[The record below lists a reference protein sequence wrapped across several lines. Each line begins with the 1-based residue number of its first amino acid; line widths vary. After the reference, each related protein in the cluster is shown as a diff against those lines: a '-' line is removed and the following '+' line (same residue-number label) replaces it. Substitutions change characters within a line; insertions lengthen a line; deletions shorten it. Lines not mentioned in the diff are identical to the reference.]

1 MESPQRACQT
11 ENASLTHVWGFTE
24 KSKYRQISISYCAWR
39 ADPFSCTRPHF
50 RCSLM
55 FNIPPPSSRV
65 IPLFVAALATGTAH
79 AETWAITDAAH
90 PLTSVP
96 ADVRVIK
103 LDDQQRIEE
112 QLSRKLPPNPH
123 QAALAA
129 RQLMGTPAGAA
140 LMQQLA
146 AAQQGNADAWSVG
159 VSKVPAVVVD
169 RRFVVYGQ
177 PDVAAAIQ
185 AINQARGR

>member
-1 MESPQRACQT
+1 M
-11 ENASLTHVWGFTE
+11 
-24 KSKYRQISISYCAWR
+24 
-39 ADPFSCTRPHF
+39 
-50 RCSLM
+50 
-55 FNIPPPSSRV
+55 
-65 IPLFVAALATGTAH
+65 ATGTAH
-79 AETWAITDAAH
+79 AETWAITDSAH

-112 QLSRKLPPNPH
+112 QLSRELPPNPH

-129 RQLMGTPAGAA
+129 RRLMSTPAGAA

-146 AAQQGNADAWSVG
+146 TAQQGNADAWSVG

-169 RRFVVYGQ
+169 RRYVVYGQ
-177 PDVAAAIQ
+177 PDVATAMQ
-185 AINQARGR
+185 TINRARGQ

>member
-1 MESPQRACQT
+1 
-11 ENASLTHVWGFTE
+11 
-24 KSKYRQISISYCAWR
+24 
-39 ADPFSCTRPHF
+39 
-50 RCSLM
+50 M
-55 FNIPPPSSRV
+55 FNIPLPSSQ
-65 IPLFVAALATGTAH
+65 AALLLVVALANSTAH

-129 RQLMGTPAGAA
+129 RQFMGTPAGAA

-146 AAQQGNADAWSVG
+146 VAQQANADAWSLG

-169 RRFVVYGQ
+169 RRYVVFGQ
-177 PDVAAAIQ
+177 PDVTAAMQ
-185 AINQARGR
+185 TINQARGR

>member
-1 MESPQRACQT
+1 
-11 ENASLTHVWGFTE
+11 
-24 KSKYRQISISYCAWR
+24 
-39 ADPFSCTRPHF
+39 
-50 RCSLM
+50 M
-55 FNIPPPSSRV
+55 FKFPPPSSRM
-65 IPLFVAALATGTAH
+65 IPLLVAALATSATH
-79 AETWAITDAAH
+79 AETWAITDAGH

-96 ADVRVIK
+96 ADVRVIR

-129 RQLMGTPAGAA
+129 KQLMGTPAGAA
-140 LMQQLA
+140 LMHQLA

-159 VSKVPAVVVD
+159 VSKVPAVVID
-169 RRFVVYGQ
+169 RQYVVYGQ

-185 AINQARGR
+185 AIDQARGR

>member
-1 MESPQRACQT
+1 
-11 ENASLTHVWGFTE
+11 LLV
-24 KSKYRQISISYCAWR
+24 
-39 ADPFSCTRPHF
+39 
-50 RCSLM
+50 
-55 FNIPPPSSRV
+55 V
-65 IPLFVAALATGTAH
+65 ALATGTAH
-79 AETWAITDAAH
+79 AETWAITDSAH

-112 QLSRKLPPNPH
+112 QLSRELPPNPH

-129 RQLMGTPAGAA
+129 RRLMSTPAGAA

-146 AAQQGNADAWSVG
+146 TAQQGNADAWSVG

-169 RRFVVYGQ
+169 RRYVVYGQ
-177 PDVAAAIQ
+177 PDVATAMQ
-185 AINQARGR
+185 TINRARGQ

>member
-1 MESPQRACQT
+1 M
-11 ENASLTHVWGFTE
+11 LV
-24 KSKYRQISISYCAWR
+24 
-39 ADPFSCTRPHF
+39 
-50 RCSLM
+50 
-55 FNIPPPSSRV
+55 V
-65 IPLFVAALATGTAH
+65 ALATGTAH

-112 QLSRKLPPNPH
+112 QLSRKLPSNPH

-129 RQLMGTPAGAA
+129 RQLMRTPAGAA

-146 AAQQGNADAWSVG
+146 VAQQGNADAWSIG

-169 RRFVVYGQ
+169 RRYVVYGQ
-177 PDVAAAIQ
+177 PDVTAAMQI
-185 AINQARGR
+185 INRARGR

>member
-1 MESPQRACQT
+1 MFNPLPPS
-11 ENASLTHVWGFTE
+11 
-24 KSKYRQISISYCAWR
+24 WR
-39 ADPFSCTRPHF
+39 A
-50 RCSLM
+50 
-55 FNIPPPSSRV
+55 V
-65 IPLFVAALATGTAH
+65 PLLVVALATGTAH
-79 AETWAITDAAH
+79 AETWAITDSAH

-112 QLSRKLPPNPH
+112 QLSREPPPNPH

-129 RQLMGTPAGAA
+129 RRLMSTPAGAA

-146 AAQQGNADAWSVG
+146 TAQQGNADAWSVG

-169 RRFVVYGQ
+169 RRYVVYGQ
-177 PDVAAAIQ
+177 PDVATAMQ
-185 AINQARGR
+185 TINRARGQ

>member
-1 MESPQRACQT
+1 
-11 ENASLTHVWGFTE
+11 
-24 KSKYRQISISYCAWR
+24 
-39 ADPFSCTRPHF
+39 
-50 RCSLM
+50 M
-55 FNIPPPSSRV
+55 FDIPPPLSRAV
-65 IPLFVAALATGTAH
+65 LLLVVALATGTAH

-96 ADVRVIK
+96 GNVRVIK

-112 QLSRKLPPNPH
+112 QLSKKLPPNPH

-169 RRFVVYGQ
+169 RRYVVYGQ
-177 PDVAAAIQ
+177 PDVTAAMQTI
-185 AINQARGR
+185 IQARGR

>member
-1 MESPQRACQT
+1 
-11 ENASLTHVWGFTE
+11 
-24 KSKYRQISISYCAWR
+24 
-39 ADPFSCTRPHF
+39 
-50 RCSLM
+50 M
-55 FNIPPPSSRV
+55 FEIPAPSSRAILLLV
-65 IPLFVAALATGTAH
+65 VALATGTAH

-112 QLSRKLPPNPH
+112 QLSRKLPSNPH
-123 QAALAA
+123 QAALAVTE
-129 RQLMGTPAGAA
+129 LMGTPAGAA

-146 AAQQGNADAWSVG
+146 VAQQGNADAWSIG

-169 RRFVVYGQ
+169 RRHVVYGQ

-185 AINQARGR
+185 SINRARGR

>member
-1 MESPQRACQT
+1 
-11 ENASLTHVWGFTE
+11 
-24 KSKYRQISISYCAWR
+24 
-39 ADPFSCTRPHF
+39 
-50 RCSLM
+50 M
-55 FNIPPPSSRV
+55 FNFPPPSSRV

-79 AETWAITDAAH
+79 AETWAFTDAAH

>member
-1 MESPQRACQT
+1 
-11 ENASLTHVWGFTE
+11 
-24 KSKYRQISISYCAWR
+24 
-39 ADPFSCTRPHF
+39 
-50 RCSLM
+50 M
-55 FNIPPPSSRV
+55 FDTPPPSSRAV
-65 IPLFVAALATGTAH
+65 ILLGVALLTGTAH

-112 QLSRKLPPNPH
+112 QLSSKLPSNQH

-140 LMQQLA
+140 LMQKLA

-169 RRFVVYGQ
+169 RRYVVYGQ

-185 AINQARGR
+185 TIKQARGR

>member
-1 MESPQRACQT
+1 M
-11 ENASLTHVWGFTE
+11 L
-24 KSKYRQISISYCAWR
+24 
-39 ADPFSCTRPHF
+39 
-50 RCSLM
+50 
-55 FNIPPPSSRV
+55 NIPPPSSRALRLLV
-65 IPLFVAALATGTAH
+65 LALANGTAH
-79 AETWAITDAAH
+79 AETWAITDTAH
-90 PLTSVP
+90 PLNSVP
-96 ADVRVIK
+96 ADVRIIK

-146 AAQQGNADAWSVG
+146 AAQQGNADAWIVG

-169 RRFVVYGQ
+169 RRYVVYGQ
-177 PDVAAAIQ
+177 PDVAAAIK

>member
-1 MESPQRACQT
+1 M
-11 ENASLTHVWGFTE
+11 L
-24 KSKYRQISISYCAWR
+24 
-39 ADPFSCTRPHF
+39 
-50 RCSLM
+50 
-55 FNIPPPSSRV
+55 NIPPPSSRV
-65 IPLFVAALATGTAH
+65 IPLLVSALVTGTTH
-79 AETWAITDAAH
+79 AEIWAITDAAH

-96 ADVRVIK
+96 AEVRVIK

-140 LMQQLA
+140 LMQQLT

-169 RRFVVYGQ
+169 RRYVVYGQ
-177 PDVAAAIQ
+177 PDVAIAIQ
-185 AINQARGR
+185 TINQARGR

>member
-1 MESPQRACQT
+1 MFNPLPPS
-11 ENASLTHVWGFTE
+11 
-24 KSKYRQISISYCAWR
+24 WR
-39 ADPFSCTRPHF
+39 A
-50 RCSLM
+50 
-55 FNIPPPSSRV
+55 V
-65 IPLFVAALATGTAH
+65 PLLVVALATGTAH
-79 AETWAITDAAH
+79 AETWAITDSAH

-112 QLSRKLPPNPH
+112 QLSRELPPNPH

-129 RQLMGTPAGAA
+129 RRLMSTPAGAA

-146 AAQQGNADAWSVG
+146 TAQQGNADAWSVG

-169 RRFVVYGQ
+169 RRYVVYGQ
-177 PDVAAAIQ
+177 PDVATAMQ
-185 AINQARGR
+185 TINRARGQ

>member
-1 MESPQRACQT
+1 
-11 ENASLTHVWGFTE
+11 
-24 KSKYRQISISYCAWR
+24 
-39 ADPFSCTRPHF
+39 
-50 RCSLM
+50 M
-55 FNIPPPSSRV
+55 FDIPPPSLRAV
-65 IPLFVAALATGTAH
+65 LLLVVALATGTEH
-79 AETWAITDAAH
+79 AETWVITDAAH

-146 AAQQGNADAWSVG
+146 VAQQGNADAWSIG

-169 RRFVVYGQ
+169 RRYVVYGQ
-177 PDVAAAIQ
+177 PDVTAAMQ
-185 AINQARGR
+185 TINRARGR

>member
-1 MESPQRACQT
+1 MFNPLPPS
-11 ENASLTHVWGFTE
+11 
-24 KSKYRQISISYCAWR
+24 WR
-39 ADPFSCTRPHF
+39 AV
-50 RCSLM
+50 LLL
-55 FNIPPPSSRV
+55 V
-65 IPLFVAALATGTAH
+65 VALATGTAH

-96 ADVRVIK
+96 GNVRVIK

-112 QLSRKLPPNPH
+112 QLSRELPPNPH

-129 RQLMGTPAGAA
+129 RRLMSTPAGAA

-146 AAQQGNADAWSVG
+146 TAQQGNADAWSVG

-169 RRFVVYGQ
+169 RRYVVYGQ
-177 PDVAAAIQ
+177 PDVATAMQ
-185 AINQARGR
+185 TINRARGQ

>member
-1 MESPQRACQT
+1 M
-11 ENASLTHVWGFTE
+11 L
-24 KSKYRQISISYCAWR
+24 
-39 ADPFSCTRPHF
+39 D
-50 RCSLM
+50 
-55 FNIPPPSSRV
+55 IPPPSSRAV
-65 IPLFVAALATGTAH
+65 LLLVVALANGTAY
-79 AETWAITDAAH
+79 AETWAITDTAH
-90 PLTSVP
+90 PLSSVP

-103 LDDQQRIEE
+103 LDEQQRIEE
-112 QLSRKLPPNPH
+112 KLSRKLPPNPH

-129 RQLMGTPAGAA
+129 KQLMATPAGAD

-169 RRFVVYGQ
+169 RRYVVYGQ

-185 AINQARGR
+185 TINQARER

>member
-1 MESPQRACQT
+1 MINISPPAVQ
-11 ENASLTHVWGFTE
+11 
-24 KSKYRQISISYCAWR
+24 
-39 ADPFSCTRPHF
+39 
-50 RCSLM
+50 
-55 FNIPPPSSRV
+55 
-65 IPLFVAALATGTAH
+65 ALAVLATTLASGGAY
-79 AETWAITDAAH
+79 AETWAITDALH
-90 PLTSVP
+90 PLTSIP
-96 ADVRVIK
+96 ADVRIIK

-112 QLSRKLPPNPH
+112 QLSRKLPPNQH

-129 RQLMGTPAGAA
+129 RQLMGTPAGSA

-169 RRFVVYGQ
+169 RRYVVYGQ

>member
-1 MESPQRACQT
+1 
-11 ENASLTHVWGFTE
+11 
-24 KSKYRQISISYCAWR
+24 
-39 ADPFSCTRPHF
+39 
-50 RCSLM
+50 M
-55 FNIPPPSSRV
+55 FKIPPPSSRA
-65 IPLFVAALATGTAH
+65 ITLLVAALATGTAY

-129 RQLMGTPAGAA
+129 KQMMGTPAGAA

-159 VSKVPAVVVD
+159 VSKVPAVVVN
-169 RRFVVYGQ
+169 RQYVVYGQ

-185 AINQARGR
+185 TIDLARGR

>member
-1 MESPQRACQT
+1 
-11 ENASLTHVWGFTE
+11 
-24 KSKYRQISISYCAWR
+24 
-39 ADPFSCTRPHF
+39 
-50 RCSLM
+50 M
-55 FNIPPPSSRV
+55 FNPPPPSWRAV
-65 IPLFVAALATGTAH
+65 PLLVVALATGTAH
-79 AETWAITDAAH
+79 AEIWAITDSAH

-112 QLSRKLPPNPH
+112 QLSRELPPNPH

-129 RQLMGTPAGAA
+129 RRLMSTPAGAA

-146 AAQQGNADAWSVG
+146 TAQQGNADAWSVG

-169 RRFVVYGQ
+169 RRYVVFGQ
-177 PDVAAAIQ
+177 PDVAAAMLT
-185 AINQARGR
+185 INRARGQ

>member
-1 MESPQRACQT
+1 MINKPPQAVRT
-11 ENASLTHVWGFTE
+11 LVVLVT
-24 KSKYRQISISYCAWR
+24 
-39 ADPFSCTRPHF
+39 
-50 RCSLM
+50 L
-55 FNIPPPSSRV
+55 
-65 IPLFVAALATGTAH
+65 LATGGAN

-96 ADVRVIK
+96 ANVRVIK

-129 RQLMGTPAGAA
+129 RQLMGTPAGVA